1 MLVQYVLRGTRV
13 ISLDYSSVYDTILL
27 TTLSWEG
34 NMGNMENKFVA
45 LLKSRKFWAATLGVG
60 SVVLIQLNVVDQ
72 AAADK
77 LTEAI
82 MVILGLFILGTGL
95 EDGLA
100 RRA

>member
-1 MLVQYVLRGTRV
+1 
-13 ISLDYSSVYDTILL
+13 
-27 TTLSWEG
+27 
-34 NMGNMENKFVA
+34 MGSMENKFVA
-45 LLKSRKFWAATLGVG
+45 LIKSRKFWSAVLGIITV
-60 SVVLIQLNVVDQ
+60 SLVQLNVVEQ

>member
-1 MLVQYVLRGTRV
+1 
-13 ISLDYSSVYDTILL
+13 
-27 TTLSWEG
+27 
-34 NMGNMENKFVA
+34 MGNFENKLVS
-45 LLKSRKFWAATLGVG
+45 LLKSRKFWAAVIGVVGVTLV
-60 SVVLIQLNVVDQ
+60 QLNVVDQ

>member
-1 MLVQYVLRGTRV
+1 MNGFDSKL
-13 ISLDYSSVYDTILL
+13 
-27 TTLSWEG
+27 
-34 NMGNMENKFVA
+34 KA
-45 LLKSRKFWAATLGVG
+45 LFKSRKFWAAILGVG
-60 SVVLIQLNVVDQ
+60 TVTLVQINVVDQ
-72 AAADK
+72 ASADS